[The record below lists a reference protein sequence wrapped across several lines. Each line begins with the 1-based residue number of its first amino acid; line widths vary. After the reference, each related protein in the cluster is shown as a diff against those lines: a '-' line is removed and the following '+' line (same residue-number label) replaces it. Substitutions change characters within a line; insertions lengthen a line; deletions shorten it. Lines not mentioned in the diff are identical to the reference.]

1 MEPDMKWRGEEGAAV
16 LAENKGVLGGGNR
29 DQFAQV
35 GWSQLIGSCKCQ
47 DGADVFDVAGMHRAG
62 KKVVGL
68 AVLER
73 SVPLMAYR
81 A

>member
-1 MEPDMKWRGEEGAAV
+1 MEPDIKWRGEEGAAV
-16 LAENKGVLGGGNR
+16 LAGNKGVWGGDNR

-35 GWSQLIGSCKCQ
+35 GWSQVMGSRKCQ
-47 DGADVFDVAGMHRAG
+47 DGADVFDVAGMRRAG

-73 SVPLMAYR
+73 G
-81 A
+81 